1 MLGQVLCVVE
11 HFLCLENEDLASY
24 VKRIRLVRCQQANEG
39 GQKTMENHL
48 SFGYDIWQPIGDQC
62 IVYELKTSCS

>member
-24 VKRIRLVRCQQANEG
+24 VKRIRLVRCQQANERG
-39 GQKTMENHL
+39 TENYGKPL
-48 SFGYDIWQPIGDQC
+48 IFWI
-62 IVYELKTSCS
+62 